1 MKIIIVDNYDEM
13 SIIAATYIKRQVISK
28 HNSVLGLAAGNT
40 PLGTYRELVAAY
52 MNGEVDFSDTTLF
65 SLDEYCNLS
74 QDNPQSYHFFLKKN
88 LISHI
93 NVKAE
98 NTFTPNGMAGNI
110 EEECKAYDKKIIEK
124 GGIDL
129 QILGIGENGHI
140 GFNEPGS
147 DFEDETHLVNLKQ
160 STVDANARYFKS
172 HADVP
177 TTAISMGIKTI
188 LQSKMLVL
196 LASGEKK
203 ADAIYKTIKD
213 EISPNVPASVLQ
225 RHPNAVF
232 IIEKNAARL
241 L

>member
-1 MKIIIVDNYDEM
+1 MKIIIAESYDEM
-13 SIIAATYIKRQVISK
+13 SIIAATYIMRQIIAK
-28 HNSVLGLAAGNT
+28 PGSVLGLAAGNT
-40 PLGTYRELVAAY
+40 PLGTYRELVNAY
-52 MNGEVDFSDTTLF
+52 NRGEVDFSKTTLF
-65 SLDEYCNLS
+65 SLDEYCNLPR
-74 QDNPQSYHFFLKKN
+74 DNPQSYHFFMNEN

-93 NVKAE
+93 NVKGE
-98 NTFTPNGMAGNI
+98 NTFIPDGMAGDI
-110 EEECKAYDKKIIEK
+110 EQECSEYDNKIIEK

-147 DFEDETHLVNLKQ
+147 DFQAGTHLVKLKQ

-172 HADVP
+172 SAEVP

-203 ADAIYKTIKD
+203 ADAIYKALKG
-213 EISPNVPASVLQ
+213 EISPEVPASILQ

-232 IIEKNAARL
+232 IIEKNAAKL